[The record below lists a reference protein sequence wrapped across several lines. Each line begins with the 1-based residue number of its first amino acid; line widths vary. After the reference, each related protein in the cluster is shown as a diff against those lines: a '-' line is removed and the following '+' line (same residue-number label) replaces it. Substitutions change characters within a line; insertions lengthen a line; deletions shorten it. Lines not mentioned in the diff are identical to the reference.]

1 MKLQSMAIIFVLI
14 IVPISFVMAQY
25 LQTQIDTIK
34 LQTAYNTTLITATH
48 DALKAFQVNS
58 ANNKYSSISDS
69 KIRDIEASIN
79 TFYNSLGTK
88 MQSNVNS
95 KDSLYLYVPAI
106 VFTLYDGY
114 YIYSSYN
121 NIYNVI
127 KQGDEERVRIQDSD
141 KNYQDALKP
150 YIYYSCQYTKN
161 GTDRIIVNYTLDNA
175 ITVYGDLGKADLDG
189 DGVQESEYTYS
200 GYLINPNDVK
210 SINNTNKT
218 LQYKGVTIR
227 PETLTEHLII
237 LETDT
242 NGDIKEVENDYNYI
256 VYNNQKV
263 YLENASNPL
272 SSRYFWYNDGEKKY
286 LQSEAKN
293 LQQYIDDNGV
303 GFKSISGFEYYNQA
317 VYFSKWVNDK
327 LTGIRQ
333 SSIVQNDGTRGQYK
347 RNGELYLSVDTGTND
362 IFDTTKANNDPMLSS
377 SIFNSHRMA
386 VIQKSIETNLTTAIA
401 NYNNRTG
408 LNYEFVMPVINAEN
422 WYNIAN
428 NVSIIS
434 FMQGM
439 IIGQKYY
446 NNYSVVTNTRNEEV
460 INEQSVYILA
470 KNEDGNLEYHQPG
483 CENLIKNQQNIV
495 GTYTDLSFLRQ
506 SVKVNE
512 VRTLYF
518 YPQTRRNGD
527 KNFFTTGCYNCIVN
541 ASGGYNIDDIVSG
554 TIRDNKTGG
563 VIYNT
568 SQLTK
573 LREAYLTGIAR
584 ERFDLYK
591 SNFN

>member
-272 SSRYFWYNDGEKKY
+272 SSRYF
-286 LQSEAKN
+286 
-293 LQQYIDDNGV
+293 
-303 GFKSISGFEYYNQA
+303 
-317 VYFSKWVNDK
+317 
-327 LTGIRQ
+327 
-333 SSIVQNDGTRGQYK
+333 
-347 RNGELYLSVDTGTND
+347 
-362 IFDTTKANNDPMLSS
+362 
-377 SIFNSHRMA
+377 
-386 VIQKSIETNLTTAIA
+386 
-401 NYNNRTG
+401 
-408 LNYEFVMPVINAEN
+408 
-422 WYNIAN
+422 
-428 NVSIIS
+428 
-434 FMQGM
+434 
-439 IIGQKYY
+439 
-446 NNYSVVTNTRNEEV
+446 
-460 INEQSVYILA
+460 
-470 KNEDGNLEYHQPG
+470 
-483 CENLIKNQQNIV
+483 
-495 GTYTDLSFLRQ
+495 
-506 SVKVNE
+506 
-512 VRTLYF
+512 
-518 YPQTRRNGD
+518 
-527 KNFFTTGCYNCIVN
+527 
-541 ASGGYNIDDIVSG
+541 
-554 TIRDNKTGG
+554 
-563 VIYNT
+563 
-568 SQLTK
+568 
-573 LREAYLTGIAR
+573 
-584 ERFDLYK
+584 
-591 SNFN
+591 